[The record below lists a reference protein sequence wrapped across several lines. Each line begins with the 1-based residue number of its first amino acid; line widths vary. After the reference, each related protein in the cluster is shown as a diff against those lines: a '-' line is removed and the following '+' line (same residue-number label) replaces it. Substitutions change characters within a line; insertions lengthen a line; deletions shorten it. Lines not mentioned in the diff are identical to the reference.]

1 MKTNKPSNRKTKCIV
16 LPLPDACTLVT
27 PLLGWMIRGI
37 SPKDTIALQQCHIKE
52 SLVLFHTFNLQ
63 KFGNFE

>member
-37 SPKDTIALQQCHIKE
+37 SPKDTIALQ
-52 SLVLFHTFNLQ
+52 
-63 KFGNFE
+63 